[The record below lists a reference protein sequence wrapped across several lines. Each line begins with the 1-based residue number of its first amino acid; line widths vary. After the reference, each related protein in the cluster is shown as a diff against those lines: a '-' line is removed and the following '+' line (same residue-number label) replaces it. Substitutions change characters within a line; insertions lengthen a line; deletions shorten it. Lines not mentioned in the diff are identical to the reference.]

1 MFEELKSRNQVFK
14 KTSSLGDPF
23 IEILNI
29 DGMLTINEK
38 LQKLADYIPEKSKIF
53 LHFLIANNA
62 EITKDLAESSEARNE
77 YLKERNIDLKIIC
90 ANIGEMDKFTL
101 KQMLGINPNKDIY
114 TENLNDLIAQEKII
128 FNFFDFIQKLLQQ
141 DIINYQIEIDQIV
154 KDFLKAQNIC
164 QIEIKRQIRQKISE
178 SNKRSK
184 LVLEKSTNTPE
195 RIGDELLDQI

>member
-1 MFEELKSRNQVFK
+1 
-14 KTSSLGDPF
+14 
-23 IEILNI
+23 
-29 DGMLTINEK
+29 
-38 LQKLADYIPEKSKIF
+38 
-53 LHFLIANNA
+53 
-62 EITKDLAESSEARNE
+62 
-77 YLKERNIDLKIIC
+77 
-90 ANIGEMDKFTL
+90 
-101 KQMLGINPNKDIY
+101 MLGINPNKDIY

>member
-101 KQMLGINPNKDIY
+101 K
-114 TENLNDLIAQEKII
+114 
-128 FNFFDFIQKLLQQ
+128 
-141 DIINYQIEIDQIV
+141 
-154 KDFLKAQNIC
+154 
-164 QIEIKRQIRQKISE
+164 
-178 SNKRSK
+178 
-184 LVLEKSTNTPE
+184 
-195 RIGDELLDQI
+195 